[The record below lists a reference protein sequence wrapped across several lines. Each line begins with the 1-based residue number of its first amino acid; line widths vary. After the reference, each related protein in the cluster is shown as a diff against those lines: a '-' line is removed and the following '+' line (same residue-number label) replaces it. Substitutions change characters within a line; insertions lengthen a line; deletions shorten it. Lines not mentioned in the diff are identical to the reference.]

1 MHKFRDCF
9 LLKICANLLLT
20 NWLTMWYNFFGLRR
34 SHSVIAFSPKST
46 KRQAL
51 IRAAFSFEC
60 IIKIR
65 SKNVALGASV
75 PKTDQLTV
83 ASTIARFLELS
94 SIDLIFLDFLLFL
107 FHQQNLSLLRLIIQK
122 LKQTVKPNSMLT
134 VLRWTFST
142 FSLFPFLLFYFLF
155 IYLL

>member
-20 NWLTMWYNFFGLRR
+20 NWLTIWYNFFGLRR
-34 SHSVIAFSPKST
+34 SHSVIVFSPKST

-51 IRAAFSFEC
+51 ICAAFSFEC
-60 IIKIR
+60 IIKFR
-65 SKNVALGASV
+65 SKNVALGVSV

-94 SIDLIFLDFLLFL
+94 NIDPIFLGFLLFL
-107 FHQQNLSLLRLIIQK
+107 LPQQNLSLLRLIVQK
-122 LKQTVKPNSMLT
+122 LKQTVKPNLMRI
-134 VLRWTFST
+134 VLQWTIST
-142 FSLFPFLLFYFLF
+142 FFLFPFLLFYFPF
-155 IYLL
+155 TYLL